1 MISEMVNNF
10 ENYLYRTIFPVKLPE
25 IIYHYTTQKGIL
37 GIISDR
43 VMWATQVHFLN
54 DKNEVYLAFK
64 LLDRQL
70 QKKIDKLQ
78 NPANKN
84 LLRDIRTGL
93 RNVDQW
99 HICIASF
106 CEHGDLLS
114 QWRGYGNQGKGYA
127 IGFNLEKLR
136 KIARKQ
142 SFILWPCVYN
152 ITLQTE
158 LVNYLIES
166 WCENFFDK
174 DVNHE
179 EMVSFVHTSVCQ
191 LAPIIKDDGFSEEQ
205 EWRLVSQVLTN
216 KSPLFA
222 FREGAYSLIPYL
234 NFKIVDEEGKD
245 CIVKTTVGP
254 SPHMSL
260 ARNSLS
266 AFFSSCK
273 LNSVE
278 IIDSKIPFRNW
289 K

>member
-1 MISEMVNNF
+1 MLNNL
-10 ENYLYRTIFPVKLPE
+10 EDYLYKTIFPVRLPE

-37 GIISDR
+37 GIISLR
-43 VMWATQVHFLN
+43 EMWATQVHFLN
-54 DKNEVYLAFK
+54 DKNEVYLMFK

-70 QKKIDKLQ
+70 QKKIDTIQ
-78 NPANKN
+78 NPANKS

-93 RNVDQW
+93 RDMEQW

-127 IGFNLEKLR
+127 IGFDLKKLR
-136 KIARKQ
+136 DIARQQ

-152 ITLQTE
+152 PVLQIE

-166 WCENFFDK
+166 WCETFFDK
-174 DVNHE
+174 EINHE
-179 EMVSFVHTSVCQ
+179 EMVNLIHTSACL
-191 LAPIIKDDGFSEEQ
+191 LAPVIKDESFSEEQ
-205 EWRLVSQVLTN
+205 EWRLVSQVRSG
-216 KSPLFA
+216 KDQSSLFA

-234 NFKIVDEEGKD
+234 NFKIIDENGKD
-245 CIVKTTVGP
+245 CIVKTTIGP
-254 SPHMSL
+254 SPHMNL
-260 ARNSLS
+260 AKNSLE
-266 AFFSSCK
+266 AFFAAYR

-278 IIDSKIPFRNW
+278 IVESKIPFRNW